1 MLVYV
6 FYTRT
11 EHTPGGISGTYTISV
26 CLWFFTTALF
36 DTKKNNTWH
45 PCTAILG
52 NDFQNWAV
60 KQQEQ

>member
-36 DTKKNNTWH
+36 DTKKT
-45 PCTAILG
+45 TLGILVLLYLATIFRIG
-52 NDFQNWAV
+52 Q
-60 KQQEQ
+60 